1 MPSRYKKSRVP
12 ILTDVLFHVERSGGR
27 VDEFR
32 KGDLAIY
39 VDSVVTIVDVPDT
52 VMGHFV
58 ETTQGGIICLDVA
71 TVLLNGKIVVINTEK
86 LFPINVI
93 DEVSSILRMN

>member
-1 MPSRYKKSRVP
+1 MQNRPKKSRIP
-12 ILTDVLFHVERSGGR
+12 IPTDVLFHVERSGGR

-71 TVLLNGKIVVINTEK
+71 TVLLNGEIKVIDTEK
-86 LFPINVI
+86 LFPMDVI
-93 DEVSSILRMN
+93 DEAR